1 VVLSRQGHATTSAAL
16 IDFSRGCAPH
26 PGHKARAEGGG
37 GAASLK
43 ERTRSAHL
51 SLFHFELIMLV
62 VLCVSL
68 PVVFWRKMKQRAI

>member
-1 VVLSRQGHATTSAAL
+1 VVLSRQGHEAASAAL
-16 IDFSRGCAPH
+16 IDFSRGCTPH
-26 PGHKARAEGGG
+26 AGHKARAEGGG
-37 GAASLK
+37 TASLK

-51 SLFHFELIMLV
+51 SVFHFELSMLV